1 MKCSKLGYATLLENC
16 SVFVR
21 KDTTNYRML
30 LKSLRYLQAQSYL
43 DKTAMEAILYSCA
56 PIYVSKLAETQIEK
70 NFSKAIKKLSRNFI
84 K

>member
-56 PIYVSKLAETQIEK
+56 PLYVSKLVETQLEK
-70 NFSKAIKKLSRNFI
+70 TFSKAIKKLTRNFI